1 MTETQLKQHP
11 VILTR
16 TGAVNQRLA
25 LRFSKL
31 GFRTF
36 AWPAFTIRLPEDET
50 PVVKRFSDL
59 SDIDLVLLVSPAS
72 VAAVAHW
79 VDHWPSHVT
88 LATVGEGTARVARA
102 AWGESVPKRSADG
115 GAPEAGHSFPG
126 ADLPRADRTRV
137 AFRRAPLGRRR
148 CAETDV
154 L

>member
-50 PVVKRFSDL
+50 PVGYRNV
-59 SDIDLVLLVSPAS
+59 
-72 VAAVAHW
+72 
-79 VDHWPSHVT
+79 
-88 LATVGEGTARVARA
+88 
-102 AWGESVPKRSADG
+102 
-115 GAPEAGHSFPG
+115 
-126 ADLPRADRTRV
+126 
-137 AFRRAPLGRRR
+137 
-148 CAETDV
+148 
-154 L
+154 

>member
-1 MTETQLKQHP
+1 MTETELKQHP

-72 VAAVAHW
+72 VAAVALSRDACH
-79 VDHWPSHVT
+79 
-88 LATVGEGTARVARA
+88 GGRGNRA
-102 AWGESVPKRSADG
+102 GC
-115 GAPEAGHSFPG
+115 
-126 ADLPRADRTRV
+126 PRG
-137 AFRRAPLGRRR
+137 LG
-148 CAETDV
+148 
-154 L
+154 

>member
-79 VDHWPSHVT
+79 VDHWALSRDACH
-88 LATVGEGTARVARA
+88 GGRGNRA
-102 AWGESVPKRSADG
+102 GC
-115 GAPEAGHSFPG
+115 
-126 ADLPRADRTRV
+126 PRG
-137 AFRRAPLGRRR
+137 LG
-148 CAETDV
+148 
-154 L
+154 

>member
-102 AWGESVPKRSADG
+102 AWGESVPIIY
-115 GAPEAGHSFPG
+115 PEIG
-126 ADLPRADRTRV
+126 RAHV
-137 AFRRAPLGRRR
+137 
-148 CAETDV
+148 
-154 L
+154 